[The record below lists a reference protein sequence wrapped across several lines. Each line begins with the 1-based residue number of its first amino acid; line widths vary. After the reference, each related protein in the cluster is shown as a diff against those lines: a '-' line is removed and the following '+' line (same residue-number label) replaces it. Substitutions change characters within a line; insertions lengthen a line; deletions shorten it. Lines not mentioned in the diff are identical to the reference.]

1 MLSLSVNLMS
11 VNVFFVGEI
20 FFRKLI
26 AADVNNDK
34 PRGLVASADVLFHG
48 GQRALWQGP
57 LDAAGFME
65 ASAGPR
71 RRVASNCIFLCSA
84 CLAGQLV
91 VPRSGKSQT
100 YGKASSL
107 GPQPPGRLLAGAGAT
122 AGWGGF
128 ISNAL

>member
-1 MLSLSVNLMS
+1 MEH
-11 VNVFFVGEI
+11 FPAAPGE
-20 FFRKLI
+20 RETDTCRELK
-26 AADVNNDK
+26 AADVDDK

-65 ASAGPR
+65 ASAGHR